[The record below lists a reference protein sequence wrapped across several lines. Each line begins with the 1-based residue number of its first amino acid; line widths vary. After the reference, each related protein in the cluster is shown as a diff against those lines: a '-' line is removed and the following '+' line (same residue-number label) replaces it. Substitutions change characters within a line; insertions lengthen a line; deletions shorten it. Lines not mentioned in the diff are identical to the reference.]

1 MTYEQFAKDLARK
14 AGAIIKKSFSL
25 GMKKEWKE
33 DFSPVTA
40 TDKEIN
46 KVVIDEVAKY
56 FPDHNVKGEEESNI
70 SNDSDYLWVCDPV
83 DGTIPF
89 SHGIPIFSFSL
100 ALVKNGESI
109 LGVIYDPIL
118 DRMFFAEKGKGAY
131 LNDKKINVDKEV
143 ENENSVLN
151 IESFGRATYKLFGL
165 PKIAEENNIGYTVR
179 IPSIAYSMALV
190 AAGEIVG
197 SIFPNNTAHDIAA
210 AKVIVE
216 EAGGKVTDLFGNE
229 QRYDQDIKGAIASN
243 GKIHDYLVELVNN
256 ALNIK

>member
-14 AGAIIKKSFSL
+14 AGAIIKKNFSL

-89 SHGIPIFSFSL
+89 SAGVPICTFSL
-100 ALVKNGESI
+100 ALVKDGTPI
-109 LGVIYDPIL
+109 LGVIYDPFM
-118 DRMFFAEKGKGAY
+118 DRLFFAEKGKGAF
-131 LNDKKINVDKEV
+131 LNNKQMHVSDTDEFEKCLINMEGFSRAKYDLHEV
-143 ENENSVLN
+143 ERSLRKQHV
-151 IESFGRATYKLFGL
+151 KLG
-165 PKIAEENNIGYTVR
+165 IYCSIVY
-179 IPSIAYSMALV
+179 PSALV
-190 AAGEIVG
+190 ASGEFAAT
-197 SIFPNNTAHDIAA
+197 IFPGKTAHDFAA
-210 AKVIVE
+210 VKIIVE

-229 QRYDQDIKGAIASN
+229 QRYDQDINGAIASN

-256 ALNIK
+256 VLNIK